1 MSQLWRNLAPAG
13 LGKMQN
19 WLSEVAWELS
29 EKLCAATAALWVPNF
44 MWCWEI
50 CFHCHFIV
58 TNWRWEKTPAHSSEH
73 PKCLSSAEWSIFTQ
87 SLAQMCPCWIL
98 GFTWGSQS
106 SPVGAELLSG
116 TEAMWLLLIKW
127 IKDHRAGFKL
137 LFLIYFFSFLVCIVW
152 MMEWIRHI
160 FSFTNGDHTL
170 HKIILKLFSR
180 NER

>member
-1 MSQLWRNLAPAG
+1 MEEPGSSRAWKDAELALRGSVGVVREASCCNCCSLGSKLHVVLRN
-13 LGKMQN
+13 MFS
-19 WLSEVAWELS
+19 LSFYCD
-29 EKLCAATAALWVPNF
+29 KLE
-44 MWCWEI
+44 M
-50 CFHCHFIV
+50 
-58 TNWRWEKTPAHSSEH
+58 EKTPAHSSEH

-87 SLAQMCPCWIL
+87 SLAQVWIL

-116 TEAMWLLLIKW
+116 TEAMWLFLIKW